1 MCGIYG
7 YIGLRHAYPAIK
19 LGLEKLEYRGYNSCG
34 VCLSDGDGGFFLKKV
49 IGGATSL
56 PDSIDSYSTIGIG
69 HNRWATH
76 GEVTIEN
83 AHPHVSHCGT
93 VSLVHNGV
101 IENSDSLKEFLSSQG
116 HSFYSETDSEVLCN
130 LVSYYLNNKLHK
142 KVYGHKVSF
151 EEAVKRALDNVE
163 GTYGLVILST
173 EFPDRV
179 ICARRSSPLAI
190 GSTDESGEYY
200 ISSDAQTFTPDVNKV
215 AYLEDGQIVVLS
227 RGGLITTDMRFSER
241 TDFIEKHSD
250 KGSFGSFLEK
260 EIFEQPEAI
269 ANTIN
274 GRLTD
279 TDVKFGG
286 ISLDFRVKRVLFLG
300 CGTAYHAGL
309 LGKYYIENIAG
320 IPASV
325 EIASEYKYKNNP
337 TEEGTLVVA
346 ISQSGETIDTLEAV
360 KEAQNRHLKTI
371 AITNGVSSSIARQVD
386 EGIYQRIGREV
397 SVASTKAFTSQATI
411 ALMLSVLIGRQNS
424 MTSVIAS
431 EYISSIKSLPSLIQK
446 ILEFRENIENKAQ
459 DFSSLSAVD
468 FLGRQYLYPIALE
481 SSLKLKELAYIDS
494 SAYPSGEI
502 KHGPLAMVSGE
513 RGFVYFA
520 TQSDLLD
527 KDISTMREI
536 RARGGKIICVQHK
549 GVPSVCYD
557 SCVYVPEAEGYLM
570 PIISVVVSQLF
581 CVKLSKDRNDNIDKP
596 RHLAKS
602 VTVE

>member
-19 LGLEKLEYRGYNSCG
+19 LGLEKLEYRGYDSCG
-34 VCLSDGDGGFFLKKV
+34 VCLSDGEGGFLLKKV

-56 PDSIDSYSTIGIG
+56 PDSIDSHSTIGIG

-83 AHPHVSHCGT
+83 AHPHVSYCGT

-101 IENSDSLKEFLSSQG
+101 IENSDSLREFLLSKG

-130 LVSYYLNNKLHK
+130 LVSYYLQEA
-142 KVYGHKVSF
+142 SF
-151 EEAVKRALDNVE
+151 DEAVKRALDNVE
-163 GTYGLVILST
+163 GTYGLVVLST

-200 ISSDAQTFTPDVNKV
+200 ISSDAQTFTPNVNKV
-215 AYLEDGQIVVLS
+215 AYLEDGQIVTLS
-227 RGGLITTDMRFSER
+227 REGLIATDMRFSER
-241 TDFIEKHSD
+241 ADFIEKYSD
-250 KGSFGSFLEK
+250 KGSFDSFLEK
-260 EIFEQPEAI
+260 EIFEQPESI
-269 ANTIN
+269 SNTIN
-274 GRLTD
+274 GRLTN

-346 ISQSGETIDTLEAV
+346 ISQSGETIDTLEAI
-360 KEAQNRHLKTI
+360 KEAQNRHMKTI

-386 EGIYQRIGREV
+386 EGIYQRIGQEV

-431 EYISSIKSLPSLIQK
+431 EYISSIKTLPSLIQK

-459 DFSSLSAVD
+459 DFSSLSAID

-481 SSLKLKELAYIDS
+481 SSLKLKELAYMDS

-502 KHGPLAMVSGE
+502 KHGPLAMVSEE
-513 RGFVYFA
+513 RGFIYFA

-536 RARGGKIICVQHK
+536 RARGGKIICIQHK

-581 CVKLSKDRNDNIDKP
+581 CVKLAKDRNENIDKP